1 VKHQLGKRW
10 YSLAS
15 LPISYLAPL
24 IVYFVLRPH
33 VTSDTEALAI
43 AWFIPIVWTLG
54 SSLWLRHL
62 EVFALLGVVAY
73 GIALS
78 ISIVFGAGA
87 LPLKLHHALVAGA
100 VGLVWLVSVA
110 IGRPFFLL
118 FIRRRTK
125 QADQAA
131 QVEIALGDP
140 RFVRRIT
147 NLTLLIGIAS
157 LADAVLQT
165 AQAIVLSTSTF
176 LSRRPLYTWLP
187 SWGSYWGY
195 SCSCGYA
202 PAGRTKV
209 YKIRVSPSQR
219 HSG

>member
-1 VKHQLGKRW
+1 VAR
-10 YSLAS
+10 

-62 EVFALLGVVAY
+62 EVFALLSVVAY

-100 VGLVWLVSVA
+100 VGLVCLVSVA

-140 RFVRRIT
+140 QFARRIT
-147 NLTLLIGIAS
+147 DLTLLIGIAP
-157 LADAVLQT
+157 LADAVFQT
-165 AQAIVLSTSTF
+165 ALAVVLSTSTF
-176 LSRRPLYTWLP
+176 LVATTTIRVATIVGDRARAVRVLVGTRRQVGRRCTK
-187 SWGSYWGY
+187 
-195 SCSCGYA
+195 YA
-202 PAGRTKV
+202 PK
-209 YKIRVSPSQR
+209 SQR